1 MFMYRSGW
9 VMVLFSVW
17 WSASVL
23 AGSFTIAPEQISD
36 LREQRSLLDSK
47 VKELGKIGR
56 DIDASRSA
64 MDAGTSA
71 IKRLEVESNQA
82 RTSLEKLQVFDREN
96 PGEIPPEKLRA
107 AETRHQKAFQAL
119 KQSKESR
126 SNAEDKINNELNVNA
141 DIQYSEFLRLKSSF
155 EREVDRV
162 VDEQLQDRIRQIQ
175 VGKAVEVTERVA
187 CGDDSIP
194 VCKERSKKAAEQK
207 ASERGSVVFIN
218 SMTEIKNFKL
228 SKEELRSEVQAT
240 LSDKVFSNQHMVG
253 ETEYETTIKATVM
266 PAISD
271 ALRKQMA
278 EGIRTEVY
286 IMVGGKVEMVKNP
299 ALKLSVLNLAEEEPE
314 PEPEVIVKRK
324 PKPRQVI
331 VEEEEPEPVVVR
343 RRPAPVPAEPKKPAM
358 PSFSF

>member
-1 MFMYRSGW
+1 MYRSGW
-9 VMVLFSVW
+9 VMILFSLYCPVVA
-17 WSASVL
+17 SAAS
-23 AGSFTIAPEQISD
+23 SFTIAPEQISD

-47 VKELGKIGR
+47 TKELGRIGR

-64 MDAGTSA
+64 MESSTAA
-71 IKRLEVESNQA
+71 IKRQEMESNQA

-107 AETRHQKAFQAL
+107 AEARHQKAFLAL

-126 SNAEDKINNELNVNA
+126 SSAEDKINNELNVNA

-155 EREVDRV
+155 ERDVDRV

-175 VGKAVEVTERVA
+175 VGKTVEVTERVA

-194 VCKERSKKAAEQK
+194 VCKERSKKAAELK
-207 ASERGSVVFIN
+207 ASERGSVVFVN

-266 PAISD
+266 PAISET
-271 ALRKQMA
+271 LRKQMA
-278 EGIRTEVY
+278 DGIRGEVY
-286 IMVGGKVEMVKNP
+286 TMVGGKVEMVKNP
-299 ALKLSVLNLAEEEPE
+299 AAKLNAQNLAEEE

-324 PKPRQVI
+324 PKPRQII
-331 VEEEEPEPVVVR
+331 VEEEEPEPVVR
-343 RRPAPVPAEPKKPAM
+343 RRPPAAPTVPPKPVT
-358 PSFSF
+358 PTFSF